1 MHILYTNFHPGDGG
15 GHTTY
20 LASLMRG
27 LRGRHRL
34 SLAAPAGS
42 GPNRIA
48 RELGVEVFDLDFPGG
63 MRPSAIRASARRL
76 AQIVDSGNVDLI
88 HVNGSRDHWIV
99 VWAMLARGRRR
110 PAIIWTKHNSMVL
123 KGDPANW
130 LRARFFTDHAIA
142 VSASVARQIE
152 ASHHRAGG
160 ITVVRHGIDID
171 RFNPAAGI
179 DSRDT
184 LRRQWGAK
192 EGALVIGSVAGT
204 APYKSWTTMAEA
216 LALLSEAERQR
227 LTIVVAGE
235 PPFDFQKAAIAA
247 LGVGDRMVFPG
258 LAADIRPLVAAF
270 DAGFVLSTSI
280 ETLSYACRE
289 MMAMA
294 KPVLV
299 SDYGG
304 LQENLT
310 DGREGW
316 VVPAGDAPAV
326 AAWLRRLLAGEFDLG
341 QMGAAARAHA
351 EAEFSLAKFLDATED
366 VYRRVLTARAGTQK
380 T

>member
-1 MHILYTNFHPGDGG
+1 MHILYTNFHPGEGG
-15 GHTTY
+15 GHATY
-20 LASLMRG
+20 LASLMQG

-42 GPNRIA
+42 GPNRTA
-48 RELGVEVFDLDFPGG
+48 RELGVAAYDLDFPGG
-63 MRPSAIRASARRL
+63 MRVRAIRSSAARL
-76 AQIVDSGNVDLI
+76 AQIAGGSRVDLI
-88 HVNGSRDHWIV
+88 HVNGSRDHWIA

-110 PAIIWTKHNSMVL
+110 PAIVWTKHNSMAL

-152 ASHHRAGG
+152 ASHYRAGG
-160 ITVVRHGIDID
+160 VTVVRHGIDTD
-171 RFNPAAGI
+171 RFSPAAGAG
-179 DSRDT
+179 SREA
-184 LRRQWGAK
+184 LRRSWGAG
-192 EGALVIGSVAGT
+192 EGDLVIGSVAGT

-216 LALLSEAERQR
+216 LALLGEAERRR
-227 LTIVVAGE
+227 LRIVVAGE
-235 PPFDFQKAAIAA
+235 PPLASQRSAVAA
-247 LGVGDRMVFPG
+247 LGVGERMVFPG

-270 DAGFVLSTSI
+270 DAGFVLSTAI

-289 MMAMA
+289 MMAMG

-304 LQENLT
+304 LPENLG

-316 VVPAGDAPAV
+316 IMPAGDAPAL
-326 AAWLRRLLAGEFDLG
+326 AAWLRRLLAGAFDLG
-341 QMGAAARAHA
+341 QMGAAARARA
-351 EAEFSLAKFLDATED
+351 EAEFSLAKFLDETEA
-366 VYRRVLTARAGTQK
+366 VYRRVLASRAGARES
-380 T
+380 

>member
-20 LASLMRG
+20 LASLVRG

-48 RELGVEVFDLDFPGG
+48 RELGIEAFDLDFPGG
-63 MRPSAIRASARRL
+63 LRPSAIRASARRL
-76 AQIVDSGNVDLI
+76 AHIVDSGGVDLI

-99 VWAMLARGRRR
+99 VWAMLTRGRRR
-110 PAIIWTKHNSMVL
+110 SSIVWTKHNSMML
-123 KGDPANW
+123 KSNPANW

-142 VSASVARQIE
+142 VSAGVARQIE
-152 ASHHRAGG
+152 ASPYRAGG
-160 ITVVRHGIDID
+160 VTIVRHGIDID

-179 DSRDT
+179 DSRDAM
-184 LRRQWGAK
+184 RREWGAK
-192 EGALVIGSVAGT
+192 EGNLVIGSVAGT

-216 LALLSEAERQR
+216 LALLDDAQRRR

-235 PPFDFQKAAIAA
+235 PPLESQRATVAA
-247 LGVGDRMVFPG
+247 LGVGGRMVFPG
-258 LAADIRPLVAAF
+258 LAADIRPLVAAL

-289 MMAMA
+289 MMAMG

-304 LQENLT
+304 LRENLS
-310 DGREGW
+310 DGRDGW

-341 QMGAAARAHA
+341 RMGAAARAHA
-351 EAEFSLAKFLDATED
+351 EAEFSLAKFLDETDD
-366 VYRRVLTARAGTQK
+366 VYRRTLIARAGR
-380 T
+380 